1 MNIRW
6 FAILLVVPF
15 VAFTAYSMSVSQESL
30 LSFGYRLLSSPDTAQ
45 VVIDL
50 YILALLAIV
59 WMYFDCRKRESKAWL
74 WMPCAALTLVFV
86 SAGPLLY
93 LILRPSDVG
102 SAEL

>member
-6 FAILLVVPF
+6 FAILLLVPF
-15 VAFTAYSMSVSQESL
+15 AAYTAYSMSVSQESL
-30 LSFGYRLLSSPDTAQ
+30 LNFGYRLLASPDTAQ

-59 WMYFDCRKRESKAWL
+59 WMYFECRKQESKTWL
-74 WMPCAALTLVFV
+74 WMPCALLTLVFV

-93 LILRPSDVG
+93 LILRPGD
-102 SAEL
+102 ERTLEQ